1 MLNQETDN
9 QENDVP
15 LPNAGMLADI
25 FDKIQD
31 YIAIQVELFKLQSIG
46 KVATAGNKIISGL
59 IMFTLFTFFLFI
71 LSMGIAFWIGD
82 ALGQTYA
89 GFLIVAGVYLLAIII
104 IYIFRKKLFHKLIQT
119 NLTSQLLK

>member
-1 MLNQETDN
+1 MLNQEPDN
-9 QENDVP
+9 IENDVP

-31 YIAIQVELFKLQSIG
+31 YIAIQFDLVKLKSVG
-46 KVATAGNKIISGL
+46 KVATAGNRIISGI
-59 IMFTLFTFFLFI
+59 IMFTLFAFFLFI
-71 LSMGIAFWIGD
+71 LSMGIAFWIGESI
-82 ALGQTYA
+82 GHTYA
-89 GFLIVAGVYLLAIII
+89 GFLIVAGFYLLTIIV